1 MLAARGVSLGLGK
14 INLSEL
20 NVLPSDRAFLGKL
33 RRKKKAE
40 EAKHKI
46 IIKKHVDKQTL
57 WVACRMVVVGG
68 VTIAV
73 GLLMTVTVFFNTTLG
88 TTMSIVDN
96 SLRYKLKYAIYWSNP
111 DGDKHAQII
120 QEESREQEKLQTP
133 AYKEN
138 GQAMGKITT
147 LISECHTNITQPPE
161 AASTN
166 LFAVKAEV
174 HSQKCLPVKSPPSSE
189 HADGLRTVY
198 SIVHTRANTQGKAPI
213 VRVESVLELSSMA
226 TPLSHSGSGSTKR
239 PSW

>member
-46 IIKKHVDKQTL
+46 IIKKHVDKQSVKEGEK
-57 WVACRMVVVGG
+57 VAPYSNPIFYALTWPQQKDSLGGLSDGSGRRCDHSCGPTDDSCR
-68 VTIAV
+68 
-73 GLLMTVTVFFNTTLG
+73 LFRQRLDHTVFFNTTLG

-120 QEESREQEKLQTP
+120 QEESSEYRRKSKLSMSATATKTSCCRQQGN
-133 AYKEN
+133 KRN
-138 GQAMGKITT
+138 CRHR
-147 LISECHTNITQPPE
+147 LIRKMVRQW
-161 AASTN
+161 A
-166 LFAVKAEV
+166 
-174 HSQKCLPVKSPPSSE
+174 KSPPSLGDMDALKSLN
-189 HADGLRTVY
+189 LRGNRSSAFY
-198 SIVHTRANTQGKAPI
+198 SCVSKLQ
-213 VRVESVLELSSMA
+213 
-226 TPLSHSGSGSTKR
+226 
-239 PSW
+239 

>member
-120 QEESREQEKLQTP
+120 QEESSEYRRKSKLSMSATATKTSCCRQQGN
-133 AYKEN
+133 KRN
-138 GQAMGKITT
+138 CRHR
-147 LISECHTNITQPPE
+147 LIRKMVRQW
-161 AASTN
+161 A
-166 LFAVKAEV
+166 
-174 HSQKCLPVKSPPSSE
+174 KSPPSLGDMDALKSLN
-189 HADGLRTVY
+189 LRGNRSSAFY
-198 SIVHTRANTQGKAPI
+198 SCVSKLQ
-213 VRVESVLELSSMA
+213 
-226 TPLSHSGSGSTKR
+226 
-239 PSW
+239 